1 MPSAVPTLRRHG
13 EGDQLHSRRGYP
25 LPHGEVAQCLNKEER
40 MRRRRLRRRRSTV
53 PKPCRA
59 ALIGRPSP
67 APGWHTGRMHSMRQA
82 GCSDIAACRAAFRRG
97 LIQAPTR
104 GSRPILLIKI
114 SRFSLLYPF
123 YVFRLFYDYLP
134 ASAWPSTPGQI
145 SQYLYAPGGC
155 GRLATCSPHPSGQLF
170 RSINHQRCA
179 IAAGSAL

>member
-1 MPSAVPTLRRHG
+1 VGATLLWPVPLLVAPDAAAAA
-13 EGDQLHSRRGYP
+13 ELQQLACE
-25 LPHGEVAQCLNKEER
+25 LPGNPAT
-40 MRRRRLRRRRSTV
+40 RSNLF
-53 PKPCRA
+53 A
-59 ALIGRPSP
+59 AAKRVWICVDP
-67 APGWHTGRMHSMRQA
+67 AS
-82 GCSDIAACRAAFRRG
+82 CSICSSDIAACRAAFRRG